1 MEITIADLFRYFLAY
16 EDYEK
21 KYIDCIRDINNQA
34 KIKCFHKYL
43 SGMKISRNFKSNN
56 DENIYNVTI
65 KFIEKNP
72 EDFNP
77 ERLSLCFY
85 EAGLLND
92 RIKNAVVAASKILW
106 VFNHDVIIMDSQA
119 QIYLKKFSGKEI
131 KSYSDF
137 CRVWEEQYALFK
149 TALTKKYLEN
159 DIVKLI
165 SIFEEEW
172 FLRRTFDN
180 YLWSKGKDI

>member
-21 KYIDCIRDINNQA
+21 KYIDCIRDKNNQA

-119 QIYLKKFSGKEI
+119 KNYLKEITGKEI
-131 KSYSDF
+131 DSYSNF
-137 CRVWEEQYALFK
+137 CTVWEKQYALFK
-149 TALTKKYLEN
+149 VELTKELHERG
-159 DIVKLI
+159 IVNWN
-165 SIFEEEW
+165 SVFNEEW

-180 YLWSKGKDI
+180 YLWLKGKNI